1 MAGSLTIRGVV
12 FEHIPLEDIRAAY
25 TNIESDLYEVT
36 NKSHADW
43 IPADVYSALRNGSAD
58 LYVVYKDEEYAG
70 FLVTTLLTDFGG
82 EKTLFIWVG
91 YSVPKYNIISEGFEF
106 VERLSENLNIVGI
119 EFHSSR
125 LGWIKTGTKH
135 GYKAV
140 TQVFRK
146 EL

>member
-36 NKSHADW
+36 KKSHADW

-70 FLVTTLLTDFGG
+70 FLVTTTPFGVSMLILLSA
-82 EKTLFIWVG
+82 KPLSFIA
-91 YSVPKYNIISEGFEF
+91 KF
-106 VERLSENLNIVGI
+106 
-119 EFHSSR
+119 
-125 LGWIKTGTKH
+125 KH
-135 GYKAV
+135 
-140 TQVFRK
+140 
-146 EL
+146 EI